1 MPRLAILAFYFFPEN
16 AGGRRPYQL
25 RRHLPDLGW
34 DVRVVCAKLPGDE
47 QRGDPALHETARG
60 KLGEW
65 LRRILPADD
74 RPLFEQWSGAA
85 SQGQD
90 RAQDPIKA
98 KALRQ
103 LRSLAL
109 LPDEFVPWIAMAV
122 AAAVQDPAVRD
133 ADVILATSP
142 PYSVQVAGWLV
153 ARLLNK
159 PLVVD
164 FRDPH
169 ALNAITPPGR
179 LDRPLREAME
189 RRIMRDAAAITT
201 VSEGFARRQS
211 ALAELPVHAIRNSWE
226 PEDGAPVMPPGPDD
240 PFVLAHT
247 GTIYPSEQDV
257 PTFAA
262 GLALAASRG
271 VPVTLRHCG
280 VGARFVVDRL
290 APEDRHLVDDQGR
303 LPRAEAVAMRASASA
318 QLMFLPSGDHVEGWI
333 PSKVFDYLAS
343 ARPILA
349 VGDEHNEPAEI
360 LAAAG
365 AGAVCPTPEAVADRI
380 EALWLAQREGRL
392 EEQVVPAEVARRHSG
407 RAMAEAFDR
416 VLREALV
423 G

>member
-1 MPRLAILAFYFFPEN
+1 MPRLAILAFYFYPEN

-34 DVRVVCAKLPGDE
+34 DVRVVCARLPKDA

-65 LRRILPADD
+65 LRRVLPADE
-74 RPLFEQWSGAA
+74 RPLFEQWSGAR
-85 SQGQD
+85 SQGTGTSG
-90 RAQDPIKA
+90 DPIKA
-98 KALRQ
+98 RALRQ

-109 LPDEFVPWIAMAV
+109 MPDEFIPWIAMAV
-122 AAAVQDPAVRD
+122 TAALQDPDVRD

-142 PYSVQVAGWLV
+142 PYSVQVAGWLI
-153 ARLLNK
+153 AKLLNK

-201 VSEGFARRQS
+201 VSQGFARRQS

-226 PEDGAPVMPPGPDD
+226 EEDGLAPSPPGPDD

-262 GLALAASRG
+262 GLALAAERG
-271 VPVTLRHCG
+271 VPVTVRHCG
-280 VGARFVVDRL
+280 VGARFVTDL
-290 APEDRHLVDDQGR
+290 LPERHKALVDDRGK

-318 QLMFLPSGDHVEGWI
+318 QLMFLPSGEHVEGWI
-333 PSKVFDYLAS
+333 PSKIFDYMAS

-349 VGDEHNEPAEI
+349 VGDSRNEPAEI
-360 LAAAG
+360 LAEAG
-365 AGAVCPTPEAVADRI
+365 GGPVCPTPDAVADRI
-380 EALWLAQREGRL
+380 EALWTAQRDATL
-392 EEQVVPAEVARRHSG
+392 EEQVVPDAVARGYSG

-416 VLREALV
+416 VLKDVLDA
-423 G
+423 